1 MVIGFAPESLIAFSG
16 ILIDAQLRG
25 KRRHAMRDHSYALQ
39 VRWTGNTG
47 EGTKN
52 YRSYARDYLIQA
64 EGKAAVEGSSDPAF
78 RGDARRYNPEELLVA
93 SLSSCHMLWYLHL
106 CAVNGV
112 VVAGY
117 EDAASGTMQETDSG
131 SGSFAKV
138 ELNPKVTI
146 ASSSDP
152 AKAEALHEEAHKNCF
167 IANSVNFPVQI
178 TPCIVKLPA
187 HN

>member
-1 MVIGFAPESLIAFSG
+1 
-16 ILIDAQLRG
+16 
-25 KRRHAMRDHSYALQ
+25 MRDHSYAVQ
-39 VRWTGNTG
+39 VHWTGNTG

-52 YRSYARDYLIQA
+52 YRSYGRDYVIQA

-117 EDAASGTMQETDSG
+117 EDGASGTMQETDSG
-131 SGSFAKV
+131 GGSFAKV
-138 ELNPKVTI
+138 ELNPRVTI

-152 AKAEALHEEAHKNCF
+152 TMANALHAEAHKNCF

-178 TPCIVKLPA
+178 TPSIVKLPA
-187 HN
+187 HD

>member
-1 MVIGFAPESLIAFSG
+1 M
-16 ILIDAQLRG
+16 
-25 KRRHAMRDHSYALQ
+25 KDHSYALQ

-117 EDAASGTMQETDSG
+117 EDAASGTMLETDSG

-178 TPCIVKLPA
+178 TPCTVKLPA
-187 HN
+187 QN

>member
-1 MVIGFAPESLIAFSG
+1 MKE
-16 ILIDAQLRG
+16 
-25 KRRHAMRDHSYALQ
+25 HSYALQ
-39 VRWTGNTG
+39 VLWQGNTG

-78 RGDARRYNPEELLVA
+78 RGDARRYNPEDLLVA
-93 SLSSCHMLWYLHL
+93 SLSACQMLWYLHL

-112 VVAGY
+112 VVTNY
-117 EDAASGTMQETDSG
+117 EDAALGTMQVAESG

-138 ELNPKVTI
+138 ELKPRVTI
-146 ASSSDP
+146 APNSDP
-152 AKAEALHEEAHKNCF
+152 EKAAALHKEAHKNCF
-167 IANSVNFPVQI
+167 IANSVNFPIEI

-187 HN
+187 QN